1 MAGQAKKKN
10 IKKSRH
16 GLKLQLLVQQRVH
29 IVRKNLKWAGETFL
43 KEKVKLKALSI
54 YHETCHKVRYR
65 FIV

>member
-29 IVRKNLKWAGETFL
+29 IVR
-43 KEKVKLKALSI
+43 EKS
-54 YHETCHKVRYR
+54 EMGR
-65 FIV
+65 